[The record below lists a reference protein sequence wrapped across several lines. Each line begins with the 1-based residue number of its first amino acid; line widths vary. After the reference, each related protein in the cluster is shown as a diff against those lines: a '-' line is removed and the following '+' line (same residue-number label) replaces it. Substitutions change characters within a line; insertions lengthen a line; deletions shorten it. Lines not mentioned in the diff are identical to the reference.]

1 MQLKE
6 SQEMQ
11 KKLIMHIA
19 KSLESKTFE
28 ILHELGKRI
37 SLFERKSSVGGS
49 VHSSKAAT
57 SVKDKSISK
66 DNSDQKV
73 DTCNLNEHLQSLTPE
88 GVTSK
93 CKPSLHPSK
102 DIPIDGNTE
111 HEEHASFSNL
121 NAHAMPYRHDYYSAT
136 PWQRLPLPK
145 PRSFSGDSL
154 QFTQW
159 RVSFET
165 LMSQAGVSNDQKFYY
180 LQQSLSGPALEC
192 IQDMF
197 LLDSSTSYPI
207 AMKCLMQ
214 RFGDPYIVSHA
225 FHERL
230 TNWARIS
237 DHDVSGLRKYS
248 DFVQQCLV
256 AQTLYPNLNILYHEK
271 ENNHIVSKLP
281 DKLVHSWIRI
291 VSDYK
296 RKYGTFP

>member
-1 MQLKE
+1 METLSSE
-6 SQEMQ
+6 FTVAQ
-11 KKLIMHIA
+11 KKLEHEFTQFNKAMMAHELEPVLA
-19 KSLESKTFE
+19 FKESLEQAQGRMSDCRQALDNA
-28 ILHELGKRI
+28 I
-37 SLFERKSSVGGS
+37 ERK
-49 VHSSKAAT
+49 
-57 SVKDKSISK
+57 
-66 DNSDQKV
+66 
-73 DTCNLNEHLQSLTPE
+73 
-88 GVTSK
+88 
-93 CKPSLHPSK
+93 
-102 DIPIDGNTE
+102 
-111 HEEHASFSNL
+111 
-121 NAHAMPYRHDYYSAT
+121 
-136 PWQRLPLPK
+136 
-145 PRSFSGDSL
+145 SGDSL

-207 AMKCLMQ
+207 AMKRLMQ

-256 AQTLYPNLNILYHEK
+256 AQTLYPNLNILDHEK

-296 RKYGTFP
+296 RKYGTFPSGST